1 MEELQAFLHG
11 FAMIFELKF
20 VLLMFFGVTFG
31 LVLGALP
38 GLTGSM
44 GIALMLPFTYNMEAL
59 DALVFLLS
67 IYSGGLFGGAI
78 TAVLINTP
86 GSPANIATVL
96 DGYPMTL
103 QGKSEEALG
112 LSLYSSVF
120 GGLIGCVFL
129 VMVMEPLANLSLQFG
144 PSEMFMVAIFGL
156 TVVGSLS
163 KNILKSIY
171 AGLVGILLGTIGM
184 SSTGV
189 VRGTMGSNYLLDGIP
204 LIPALI
210 GFLAIPE
217 LFNLAARTFVVDTGD
232 ARFDVGRILRSL
244 KEVVSRPF
252 QVLFCSAIGVI
263 VGVMPAAG
271 ATVASLLSYNQ
282 AKQWSKKY
290 DQFGKGIPEGVIAS
304 ECANNA
310 SEGGALATMLVLG
323 IPGSAST
330 AMLLGAVMIQGWI
343 PGPRLFLDN
352 KEVIYASISSLFIQ
366 QFVML
371 IMGTVLCVFAA
382 RLIKVPTRYLVPCIL
397 LFTILGAYSTRN
409 AVFDAGLM
417 LSFGIVGWFLRRN
430 DFPIM
435 PLVLGI
441 ILGPIADRELL
452 RIAQIYGGNY
462 MQIFQCPI
470 TLFLFILSV
479 LSVVTPLALGYLRA
493 RKAKAAGEGGAL

>member
-1 MEELQAFLHG
+1 MEELQAFANG
-11 FAMIFELKF
+11 FGMIFEVKYF
-20 VLLMFFGVTFG
+20 LMMFGGVTFG
-31 LVLGALP
+31 LILGALP

-44 GIALMLPFTYNMEAL
+44 GIALMLPFTYNMDAL
-59 DALVFLLS
+59 PALVFLLS

-78 TAVLINTP
+78 TACLINTP

-103 QGKSEEALG
+103 KGKAEEALG
-112 LSLYSSVF
+112 LALYSSVF
-120 GGLIGCVFL
+120 GGIIGCMFL

-156 TVVGSLS
+156 SVVGSLS
-163 KNILKSIY
+163 NNILKSVF

-184 SSTGV
+184 SPSGA
-189 VRGTMGSNYLLDGIP
+189 VRGTMDSYYLLDGIP

-210 GFLAIPE
+210 GFLAVPE
-217 LFNLAARTFVVDTGD
+217 LFNLAARNFVVDTRDATFD
-232 ARFDVGRILRSL
+232 ARRILKSVWL
-244 KEVVSRPF
+244 VLTRPV
-252 QVLFCSAIGVI
+252 QVLLCSAVGVL

-282 AKQWSKKY
+282 AKQWSRKY
-290 DQFGKGIPEGVIAS
+290 NEFGTGIPEGVIAS

-352 KEVIYASISSLFIQ
+352 KEVIYASISSLFLQ
-366 QFVML
+366 QFVMF
-371 IMGTVLCVFAA
+371 IMGPILCVFAA
-382 RLIKVPTRYLVPCIL
+382 RIIKVPTRYLLPCIV
-397 LFTILGAYSTRN
+397 LFTILGAYSSRN
-409 AVFDAGLM
+409 ATFDAGLM
-417 LSFGIVGWFLRRN
+417 LAFGIVGWFLKRN

-452 RIAQIYGGNY
+452 RVTQIYGENLW
-462 MQIFQCPI
+462 QIFQRPI
-470 TLFLFILSV
+470 TLVLFILSV
-479 LSVVTPLALGYLRA
+479 LSILTPLVLSFMRQ
-493 RKAKAAGEGGAL
+493 RKEAKGA